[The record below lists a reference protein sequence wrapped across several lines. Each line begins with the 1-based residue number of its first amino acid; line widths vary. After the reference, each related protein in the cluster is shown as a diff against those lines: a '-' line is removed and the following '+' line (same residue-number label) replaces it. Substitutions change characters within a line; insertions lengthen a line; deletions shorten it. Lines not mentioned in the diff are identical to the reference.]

1 MNLGHSSYCYASTP
15 LARRTA
21 SSYVPPTGTTRIG
34 IDPNNDD
41 ELCCCCAT
49 NVGIVAVL
57 SWCKGAFSVI
67 AAVGFLWSGLCVLCN
82 PINGMASHWKANFT
96 ANTMLSSIYR
106 RHDRSSARNEFGL
119 CPRRWIDL
127 LPPFS
132 NASCLDLPAPSFG
145 TKFWSGQFWREET
158 VASIIY

>member
-57 SWCKGAFSVI
+57 SWCKARSVSLTMSLSCGQDCACCAIQSMVWPATGKPISLPILCCLQSIVVMI
-67 AAVGFLWSGLCVLCN
+67 AAAPGMSLGSVRDDGSIFFLHFPMHLVWICLLLPSARSFGV
-82 PINGMASHWKANFT
+82 ANFG
-96 ANTMLSSIYR
+96 AKKR
-106 RHDRSSARNEFGL
+106 
-119 CPRRWIDL
+119 
-127 LPPFS
+127 
-132 NASCLDLPAPSFG
+132 
-145 TKFWSGQFWREET
+145 
-158 VASIIY
+158 